1 MNNIGVLN
9 LSELTWD
16 EATKLLELVL
26 SDGWEILA
34 IKLTP
39 EGVFAFVEERILEWL
54 DEKIQDC

>member
-16 EATKLLELVL
+16 EAAKLLELVL